1 VLVTESCKGR
11 AFELTAGGEIVWE
24 FQSPHRAGAQR
35 ELTAVLF
42 EVTRLAQDDP
52 RLAWLR

>member
-1 VLVTESCKGR
+1 MLVTESCKGR